1 MKDKIKNKDLDNPN
15 IRDKIIKYYRDNFPS
30 VKTEYK
36 YIKSEKDLNYIR
48 ENNYLI
54 CPQMSGVR
62 VIVIFFREKNC
73 YYAINFHKDKL
84 KRHNI
89 QIYPI
94 EIPVIEKFY
103 NGTIMEGI
111 YFNFDKK
118 KFIIIDQ
125 IYRLYG
131 EDQMMKSRSDRI
143 FFLSR
148 KLKTD
153 VIINPEY
160 SILTAQFY
168 SIDKRSLED
177 LYEKIKINPN
187 IRELAFVPNDF
198 EGTIYLYS
206 IISSDLIDDIV
217 KYSKL
222 IIQKTKTSDVYHLL
236 DTVSR
241 KRIGIAHIPD
251 IKTSKMCKEWFKIS
265 KKKELIVRCLFDSV
279 KNTWIPIEK
288 ED

>member
-1 MKDKIKNKDLDNPN
+1 MEDKIKNKDLDKPS
-15 IRDKIIKYYRDNFPS
+15 IRDKIIKYYHNNFPNT
-30 VKTEYK
+30 KTEYK

-62 VIVIFFREKNC
+62 VIVIFFREKNR
-73 YYAINFHKDKL
+73 YYAVNFHKDKL
-84 KRHNI
+84 KRNNI

-111 YFNFDKK
+111 YFKFDKK
-118 KFIIIDQ
+118 KFLIIDQ
-125 IYRLYG
+125 IYKLYG
-131 EDQMMKSRSDRI
+131 EDQTMKSRSDRI

-153 VIINPEY
+153 IIINPEY
-160 SILTAQFY
+160 TMLTAQLY

-198 EGTIYLYS
+198 EGTVYLYS

-251 IKTSKMCKEWFKIS
+251 MKTSKMCKEWFKTC
-265 KKKELIVRCLFDSV
+265 KKKELVVRCLFDSV

-288 ED
+288 EN